1 MRCVTTHYTRL
12 RLSVRENSS
21 AFTIKVGSQ
30 ARYQCKSGAAE
41 FEADWHPHIGG
52 FHILKMQW
60 NRIAGILVSLVSLV
74 LSLMAAGILCA
85 YLTEYGEKRIILA
98 AFIAAFGVGVGVVA
112 YLFVSRHCKSSRSAM
127 IVIAILVVLLLSPL
141 ASMTYPGRVIYSRF
155 GLTVYGIIPV
165 PVLDITVGP
174 RVCL

>member
-1 MRCVTTHYTRL
+1 M
-12 RLSVRENSS
+12 
-21 AFTIKVGSQ
+21 K
-30 ARYQCKSGAAE
+30 
-41 FEADWHPHIGG
+41 
-52 FHILKMQW
+52 W
-60 NRIAGILVSLVSLV
+60 NRIAGILVGLVSLV

-85 YLTEYGEKRIILA
+85 YLTEYGERRIILA